1 MHKDEKSVILVK
13 TLPREK
19 DGKGM
24 EVKKDGWL
32 KMIWRLFYPLLLYMG
47 IQILLELMVS
57 FVLTLKVLMD
67 AGGLSMQHVVA
78 KVLDLYLGL
87 SYYVTV
93 FGALAAIPFLYLF
106 YRRDR
111 KKRLEAGTE
120 IIYCHATAME
130 YILIGLVAFG
140 ACIGGNNLILGSGL
154 MEMDSSYQ
162 QVSEILY
169 SAPFLVQL
177 IGTGILVPLC
187 EELIF
192 RGLMYKRLKEYVPA
206 GTAMVTTA
214 LVFGLYH
221 GNIVQMVYAMT
232 LGYLMAYIYEKYHS
246 FLAPILFHAVS
257 NLLSVLITE
266 TGIFGFMYTNKMM
279 MLLSGCI
286 GVGIVLAGMRII
298 RNDVKLEPKD
308 PESKVEL

>member
-1 MHKDEKSVILVK
+1 
-13 TLPREK
+13 
-19 DGKGM
+19 M
-24 EVKKDGWL
+24 EVKRDGWF
-32 KMIWRLFYPLLLYMG
+32 KIIWRLFYPLLLYMG
-47 IQILLELMVS
+47 IQIVLELMVS

-67 AGGLSMQHVVA
+67 GGGASMQHVVA

-106 YRRDR
+106 YRLDR
-111 KKRLEAGTE
+111 KKRQAVGAE
-120 IIYCHATAME
+120 IVYCRATAME
-130 YILIGLVAFG
+130 YVLIGVVAFG

-154 MEMDSSYQ
+154 MELDSHYQ

-177 IGTGILVPLC
+177 AGTGIIVPLC
-187 EELIF
+187 EELVF

-206 GTAMVTTA
+206 GTAMVTTS

-232 LGYLMAYIYEKYHS
+232 LGYLMVYIYEKYHH
-246 FLAPILFHAVS
+246 FLAPFLFHAVS

-266 TGIFGFMYTNKMM
+266 TGIFGFLYTNKTM
-279 MLLSGCI
+279 MLLSGCV
-286 GVGIVLAGMRII
+286 GVGIVIAGMRII
-298 RNDVKLEPKD
+298 CNNVKLEPKD
-308 PESKVEL
+308 PASRVEL

>member
-1 MHKDEKSVILVK
+1 
-13 TLPREK
+13 
-19 DGKGM
+19 M
-24 EVKKDGWL
+24 EVKRDGWF
-32 KMIWRLFYPLLLYMG
+32 KIIWRLFYPLLLYMG
-47 IQILLELMVS
+47 IQIVLELMVS

-67 AGGLSMQHVVA
+67 GGGASMQHVVA

-106 YRRDR
+106 YRLDR
-111 KKRLEAGTE
+111 KKRQAVGAE
-120 IIYCHATAME
+120 IVYCRATAME
-130 YILIGLVAFG
+130 YVLIGVVAFG

-154 MEMDSSYQ
+154 MELDSHYQ

-177 IGTGILVPLC
+177 AGSGIIVPLC
-187 EELIF
+187 KELVF

-206 GTAMVTTA
+206 GTAMVTTS

-232 LGYLMAYIYEKYHS
+232 LGYLMVYIYEKYHH
-246 FLAPILFHAVS
+246 FLAPFLFHAVS

-266 TGIFGFMYTNKMM
+266 TGIFGFLYTNKTM
-279 MLLSGCI
+279 MLLSGCV
-286 GVGIVLAGMRII
+286 GVGIVIAGMRII
-298 RNDVKLEPKD
+298 CNDVKLEPKD
-308 PESKVEL
+308 PASRVEL